1 MLNKIK
7 EIAQNYT
14 VLYVEDDQ
22 NTQKS
27 MHNILKIIFNKV
39 TVANNGQEGYEK
51 FKSKSTDLIISD
63 ITMPLMNGIEMA
75 KAIRQT
81 DKHVPIILFTA
92 FNDKEYL
99 FDAIDIGIDRYINKP
114 LNQENFFQALESILQ
129 RLEDEKMAKV
139 YQQELIEKEI
149 NKAALDTLKQTTQI
163 YPNPTFIYKENSLY
177 FINKAATKLC
187 QFENF
192 EDFATNSNSIE
203 KKIISKE
210 GFLNSFFDYDPLH
223 VKKNRIFW
231 KTLSGR
237 HKIFLLNRQDID
249 DLQVYSLSDI
259 TRIEYEKQ
267 RNRYLL
273 DYLFDTLNRVRSKK
287 AVPKK
292 PLIEK
297 NKEPEKLIIKQEV
310 KEKTYDDIR
319 LEAMHNN
326 HKETASQYIQTL
338 EDGMLEEL
346 AEMEEL
352 ENDLT
357 TKVENLQ
364 ESFVLEDIHNYG
376 LLINNYAKIVS
387 SLVEFEDLAFSL
399 EKIAVFLGSLE
410 NLEFNKE
417 KLLIILASIQE
428 DLKYWRNNIFV
439 KQEAQ
444 DIHYLDASLLSSCLQ
459 IEKEFVNKI
468 EDDNNDDL
476 EFF

>member
-1 MLNKIK
+1 M
-7 EIAQNYT
+7 
-14 VLYVEDDQ
+14 
-22 NTQKS
+22 
-27 MHNILKIIFNKV
+27 IFNKV
-39 TVANNGQEGYEK
+39 TVANNGKEGYEK
-51 FKSKSTDLIISD
+51 FKSKSADLIISD
-63 ITMPLMNGIEMA
+63 IAMPLMNGIEMA

-81 DKHVPIILFTA
+81 DKHVPIILITA

-114 LNQENFFQALESILQ
+114 LNQENFFHALESILQ
-129 RLEDEKMAKV
+129 RLEDEKMAKA

-149 NKAALDTLKQTTQI
+149 NKVALDTLKQTTQI

-192 EDFATNSNSIE
+192 EDFAANSNSIE

-223 VKKNRIFW
+223 VKENRIFW
-231 KTLSGR
+231 KMVSGR
-237 HKIFLLNRQDID
+237 HKIFLLNKQDID
-249 DLQVYSLSDI
+249 GLQIYSLSDI
-259 TRIEYEKQ
+259 TRVEYEKQ

-287 AVPKK
+287 AVLQK
-292 PLIEK
+292 PLIE
-297 NKEPEKLIIKQEV
+297 EPEELIIKQKV

-319 LEAMHNN
+319 LEAMHSN

-338 EDGMLEEL
+338 EDSMLEEL

-352 ENDLT
+352 ESDLT

-376 LLINNYAKIVS
+376 LLISNYAKIVS
-387 SLVEFEDLAFSL
+387 SLVEFKDLAFSL

-410 NLEFNKE
+410 DLEFNKD
-417 KLLIILASIQE
+417 KLLIVLASVQE

-439 KQEAQ
+439 QQEAQ

-468 EDDNNDDL
+468 EDDNDD
-476 EFF
+476 EWF